1 MRWKNNKITQTNR
14 SVYLSSK
21 EWKKIQTTP
30 TIWLV
35 KIKVLDIFGR
45 QSSWQQNI
53 IQQNQKLSHELHKKC
68 LLLKILLVNV
78 TTCHGH
84 VHIYERNPMESFIFC
99 AVYNCPYISDASP
112 VSLKNTDQKII
123 GTLLCTCV
131 ALFEDSQSANI
142 PYITTI
148 VLIRKSF
155 WLWNLK
161 KMLDLLLWEILVNPL
176 SASFALI

>member
-1 MRWKNNKITQTNR
+1 MWPHATDMFIFM
-14 SVYLSSK
+14 K
-21 EWKKIQTTP
+21 E
-30 TIWLV
+30 
-35 KIKVLDIFGR
+35 
-45 QSSWQQNI
+45 
-53 IQQNQKLSHELHKKC
+53 
-68 LLLKILLVNV
+68 IL
-78 TTCHGH
+78 
-84 VHIYERNPMESFIFC
+84 MESFIFC

-142 PYITTI
+142 PYITKI

-161 KMLDLLLWEILVNPL
+161 KILDLLLWEILVNPL
-176 SASFALI
+176 SARAFIKSFESPQRANQLTGFYMRATLQHWHLMG